1 VRSGEVGPSV
11 QGLIGD
17 LRKVMAPNSSQRLK
31 ERKYNALPDYGAV
44 ASQLMVSHC
53 LMLRQT
59 QAGPTLRIGRFPHG
73 PTCTFSIL
81 EYTLMKEVLAS
92 QARPNVPIHAYE
104 VAPLVVLNGFSKADP
119 EAAALARAARAEETG
134 IDLPET
140 QPVEQDHLRLMATHL
155 QNMFPA
161 LHIQKL
167 KITDARR
174 VVLITYNPDQETLS
188 FRHYAIT
195 LKDTVG
201 VSKGVRQLL
210 GTGGGVGSA
219 RRGRAVE
226 AVVPTGGDVT
236 DFILQRA
243 GGTESDVEEGPD
255 GNATA
260 ASLAGTA
267 CGRRAIRLSEIG
279 PRMTLQLHK
288 IEDELCA
295 GEVLYHR

>member
-1 VRSGEVGPSV
+1 
-11 QGLIGD
+11 
-17 LRKVMAPNSSQRLK
+17 
-31 ERKYNALPDYGAV
+31 
-44 ASQLMVSHC
+44 
-53 LMLRQT
+53 
-59 QAGPTLRIGRFPHG
+59 
-73 PTCTFSIL
+73 
-81 EYTLMKEVLAS
+81 
-92 QARPNVPIHAYE
+92 
-104 VAPLVVLNGFSKADP
+104 
-119 EAAALARAARAEETG
+119 
-134 IDLPET
+134 
-140 QPVEQDHLRLMATHL
+140 
-155 QNMFPA
+155 

-255 GNATA
+255 GNVDVPLPKPSTFAERYQAKMRRMNIQSGRPMKSAKPAAKAAVGSDDEDAAEEGSDAESAAAASQATA

-295 GEVLYHR
+295 GEVLYHRTIKKTRKEIEAWKQHTA